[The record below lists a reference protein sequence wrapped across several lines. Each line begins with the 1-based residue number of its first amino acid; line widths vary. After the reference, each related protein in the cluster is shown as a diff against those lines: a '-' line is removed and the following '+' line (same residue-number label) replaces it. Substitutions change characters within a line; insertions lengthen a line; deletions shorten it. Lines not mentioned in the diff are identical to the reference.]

1 MGSPSEAGPL
11 IWGHLILL
19 LGGLVWALACAVML
33 AMKWKVPPV
42 VATAPLLAHGGL
54 VLGVAMWASSRP
66 PVGAD
71 DPAAR
76 AVSVAGALS
85 TMLGNA
91 TASVAVVP
99 VAALLMLGGLFA
111 GARGRRR
118 FGAPALAAL
127 LGFGAAAMPLVA
139 LVLVGAD
146 MPLAAGRFLL
156 YMVATVA
163 VAGALV
169 GAHPDDNSREGG
181 LIATAGFAALVAS
194 CELLVQSSQWAAG
207 LSVLTTI
214 FASDK
219 VPALAALTL
228 EIGAVATLSRVSIGL
243 AAATALVALLR
254 PAADLTDEEML
265 SGNVSPSGM
274 RWLGG
279 ALALLVPLVWAAA
292 LLAADPSEILSGL
305 LAVDAH

>member
-1 MGSPSEAGPL
+1 MLSAS
-11 IWGHLILL
+11 
-19 LGGLVWALACAVML
+19 ALRAASIGASLAPPPGVAVML